1 MQKPEGY
8 DELQVGSW
16 TPIELGGH
24 KLIIKGAEERKSK
37 SGMDMLVIS
46 FDFDKDDKQPGYF
59 ADEFAKD
66 VRPDKKWPNSGT
78 KYIMTTAA
86 DTGKASK
93 DLKTF
98 ITSVEDSNKGFVT
111 KWGDE
116 FCKQFKGK
124 KVGAVFGE
132 VENEYNGKVTMR
144 HELRWFC
151 SVDNA
156 KTAAIPA
163 QKLLGNRTTS
173 AAPAPAP
180 GTESFMTIADGADE
194 DIPF

>member
-1 MQKPEGY
+1 MQKPNNY
-8 DELQVGSW
+8 DNVQVGTW
-16 TPIELGGH
+16 TPVELGGH
-24 KLIIKGAEERKSK
+24 KLVIKSVKEQESRTGKP
-37 SGMDMLVIS
+37 MIVIA
-46 FDFDKDDKQPGYF
+46 FDFDKTDKQPNYF

-66 VRPDKKWPNSGT
+66 VRPEKKWPSNGV
-78 KYIMTTAA
+78 KYLMVYDGRTNETSR
-86 DTGKASK
+86 DF
-93 DLKTF
+93 KTF

-116 FCKQFKGK
+116 FVSQFKNK

-151 SVDNA
+151 AYDKADS
-156 KTAAIPA
+156 AAIPNP
-163 QKLLGNRTTS
+163 KLLKKS
-173 AAPAPAP
+173 APAP
-180 GTESFMTIADGADE
+180 GTEDFMQVNDSEE